1 MQLASG
7 DMRHRNP
14 LDLSE
19 IRTHI
24 ASFLNRKDCLSCMR
38 VSRDWFHD
46 FVKPVWHTVD
56 CAKDTAFVNV
66 TSVVLDTYGGYISKV
81 NNITTFAN
89 LQALQHGKVNSIK
102 SMDIILLD
110 NWLFR
115 EMLSDLVR
123 RCQGSIRSLDI
134 RCQSPN
140 PNTLEEQRKRNV
152 HYYHVN
158 DLFTTFPSSPDTGES
173 ASRGSSLTTLQL
185 THVCLTREGFSSL
198 LRCCP
203 NLDRLTISQVMLLY
217 HKPSIP
223 LFTGSKLR
231 YLAASF
237 AQTVRFGNDN
247 KETMSNLLLYSFT
260 GLESVAFPAQ
270 NLVMST
276 ALGLITHQETLTSIR
291 IMDKIQDPS
300 LMQWFYFLP
309 RLCRNLEVLSIEQLV
324 LNMDAVEKH
333 RWSCEK
339 LKELRVRFEGLDT
352 PQDIDGCLMNICVRS
367 CTSDTPLA
375 GPGTNMETISSRV
388 THHLLHFKK
397 LKTVWLGTKVHY
409 LPCMN
414 N

>member
-1 MQLASG
+1 
-7 DMRHRNP
+7 
-14 LDLSE
+14 
-19 IRTHI
+19 
-24 ASFLNRKDCLSCMR
+24 
-38 VSRDWFHD
+38 
-46 FVKPVWHTVD
+46 
-56 CAKDTAFVNV
+56 DTAFVNV

-237 AQTVRFGNDN
+237 AQVWGHDTNDPSAPCLLEQFPLLEEWHITFLFQPAYRTIDPCRVDFSSYCPRLKTVRFGNDN